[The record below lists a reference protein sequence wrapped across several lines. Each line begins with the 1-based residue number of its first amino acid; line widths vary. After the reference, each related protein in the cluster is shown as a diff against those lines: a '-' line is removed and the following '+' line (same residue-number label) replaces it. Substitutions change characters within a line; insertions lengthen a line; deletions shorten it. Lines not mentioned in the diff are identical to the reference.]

1 MQNLTKWLMAILVLG
16 ALGCARPPREGPA
29 TPAGTAASPTPPSQ
43 LSEATPS
50 PTPPASLPLEG
61 KHVVMIIAHRDFRD
75 EELQE
80 PRKLL
85 EEQGAKVAVASSSM
99 DPAEG
104 MLGARVLPD
113 VLLENVRV
121 ADFDAVVFVGGKG
134 ATEYWNDRHAHRI
147 AREALQNGKVVAAIC
162 LAPVTLAN
170 AGVLKGKKATVW
182 ESESSRLEDQG
193 AHYTGAPVEVDG
205 SIITGN
211 GPEAAQEFGE
221 AIAAALGKPTEG
233 L

>member
-1 MQNLTKWLMAILVLG
+1 MQNLNKWLLVTLLLG

-29 TPAGTAASPTPPSQ
+29 APAGTAAGPV
-43 LSEATPS
+43 TPS
-50 PTPPASLPLEG
+50 PPSEAAPAVPPPLEG
-61 KHVVMIIAHRDFRD
+61 KHVVMIIAHQGFRD

-99 DPAEG
+99 EPAEG

-113 VLLENVRV
+113 VLVEDVRV
-121 ADFDAVVFVGGKG
+121 TDFDAVVFVGGKG
-134 ATEYWNDRHAHRI
+134 ATEYWNDRQAHRI

-182 ESESSRLEDQG
+182 ESESSKLQAQG
-193 AHYTGAPVEVDG
+193 AHYTGAAVEIDG
-205 SIITGN
+205 PIITGN
-211 GPEAAQEFGE
+211 GPEAAKEFGE
-221 AIAAALGKPTEG
+221 AIAAALGKPPAG
-233 L
+233 P